1 MPPRAKPAP
10 KKQASAF
17 YNYEM
22 PPPSA
27 IDAHLP
33 TPVIR
38 QLFPHSILPFPSF
51 APRGS
56 PYRCRY
62 LGNAS
67 GVVMPIEAIS
77 IPGKGGL
84 WVKTHAYDLGITESP
99 DNQFLTNRDI
109 HVHMPE
115 GSIGKEGHSMGTAIL
130 SAFVSLFTKTK
141 IDQDIGEYPLRSAR
155 MLFLITSPPPS
166 TLSALH
172 PRLNSKTIRPA
183 TLPQVLA
190 LPITCHRL
198 FPGFYKAV
206 AIRNSSVITA
216 LKEMMKQGQPYLG
229 AFFLKDPMPTQILS
243 PTLTKSTPLAFS
255 RRLRACFQ
263 PRMRM
268 GRVLQLFCTLT
279 LRICITELVKAG
291 DEKEMD
297 REKAAS
303 NSTQNR
309 AQSQRT
315 ASRIH

>member
-17 YNYEM
+17 YNYEDATAEVLNARVHEVEQRVKTNQFM
-22 PPPSA
+22 QLYSA

-141 IDQDIGEYPLRSAR
+141 IDQDIAPSA
-155 MLFLITSPPPS
+155 PS
-166 TLSALH
+166 TPGSIAKQSVPLH
-172 PRLNSKTIRPA
+172 Y
-183 TLPQVLA
+183 PQVLA

-229 AFFLKDPMPTQILS
+229 AFFLKDPNADADTITDLDQVHPVGVFAQITS
-243 PTLTKSTPLAFS
+243 MFSAKNADGEGLTT
-255 RRLRACFQ
+255 
-263 PRMRM
+263 
-268 GRVLQLFCTLT
+268 VLYPNPKDLHYGT
-279 LRICITELVKAG
+279 R
-291 DEKEMD
+291 
-297 REKAAS
+297 
-303 NSTQNR
+303 
-309 AQSQRT
+309 
-315 ASRIH
+315 